1 MRTISVLILFLVFTT
16 IAFSQDQEQI
26 LQKNFEAHDFS
37 ARKNA
42 SGLLTTGHFIMSGT
56 DLQVPFKLFQKRP
69 DRIRIETSLF
79 GMKVVQTYD
88 GKEAWLLNPAESM
101 QAKEAD
107 GEDLEVIA
115 MTTAIEGPFMLYK
128 EKGYRMQYLGDES
141 FRDKKVYQFRFLKTE
156 SEYLDIYINQQT
168 YRVDAVRFT
177 YERNGGRYSQVYRTG
192 RYKRFDTGYFPTE
205 IVAVIHGV
213 EMTKIYVK
221 DVMEKS
227 TFSDKLFKRP
237 GVHP

>member
-1 MRTISVLILFLVFTT
+1 MRTISVLILFLVFTN
-16 IAFSQDQEQI
+16 IAYCQNQERI

-37 ARKNA
+37 ARNNTQ
-42 SGLLTTGHFIMSGT
+42 GLLTKGHFIMSGT
-56 DLQVPFKLFQKRP
+56 ELQVPFKMYQKRP

-101 QAKEAD
+101 QAQVTDE
-107 GEDLEVIA
+107 EDLEVIA

-128 EKGYRMQYLGDES
+128 QKGFRMVYLGTTS
-141 FRDKKVYQFRFLKTE
+141 FREKKGYQFRFLKTE

-168 YRVDAVRFT
+168 YRVDGVRFT
-177 YERNGGRYSQVYRTG
+177 YERNGGRYSQVYRTENY
-192 RYKRFDTGYFPTE
+192 RRFETGYFPTE

-213 EMTKIYVK
+213 EMTRIYVK
-221 DVMEKS
+221 EVKAIPDLS
-227 TFSDKLFKRP
+227 DDLFSRP
-237 GVHP
+237 GV